1 MAKLRRTPQDRR
13 DFDDEVRQPTCYEAR
28 DPARPWLASTAYED
42 DYDDIELARHLAG
55 RAPLDFPSLGNIA
68 PKEEAPRIVR
78 TKFDAPPAEGLRR
91 APVSKPRITVAE
103 LARLKAQLHAN
114 RTAPAPVEPPKSAY
128 PPMRL
133 YVHTMNEIDAF
144 VELLG
149 DPGVL
154 AFVIPL
160 PGKDNQL
167 RLVADSPR
175 WMPTDVLRLVLKHH
189 SHNIV
194 RVEPYDY
201 IQFLHR
207 RRLD

>member
-1 MAKLRRTPQDRR
+1 MS
-13 DFDDEVRQPTCYEAR
+13 E
-28 DPARPWLASTAYED
+28 
-42 DYDDIELARHLAG
+42 
-55 RAPLDFPSLGNIA
+55 
-68 PKEEAPRIVR
+68 
-78 TKFDAPPAEGLRR
+78 
-91 APVSKPRITVAE
+91 PRIT
-103 LARLKAQLHAN
+103 LAALERTKAQLEAN
-114 RTAPAPVEPPKSAY
+114 RTAPAPVEPPRSAY

-133 YVHTMNEIDAF
+133 YVHTMNDIDAY

-154 AFVIPL
+154 AYVIPL
-160 PGKDNQL
+160 PGVNNQL
-167 RLVADSPR
+167 RLVADLPR

-189 SHNIV
+189 PHNIV